1 MRRAEGVH
9 VPHGSENALCSSSDF
24 IPHRKLQMNILVLF
38 SRKILLS
45 SPFFFSFFIPVVF
58 PTPVPFLYLQGRNT
72 DKQSRGSP
80 TAGGMSHEPAL
91 SYGCVQPGG
100 SFLCVIYCI
109 LHLQQDCPPLSYEIP
124 LLHSESHSTKSWETF
139 FLVMNSSMF

>member
-45 SPFFFSFFIPVVF
+45 FFLFLFYPSGISNTSPIPV
-58 PTPVPFLYLQGRNT
+58 
-72 DKQSRGSP
+72 SP
-80 TAGGMSHEPAL
+80 RQEH
-91 SYGCVQPGG
+91 
-100 SFLCVIYCI
+100 
-109 LHLQQDCPPLSYEIP
+109 
-124 LLHSESHSTKSWETF
+124 
-139 FLVMNSSMF
+139 